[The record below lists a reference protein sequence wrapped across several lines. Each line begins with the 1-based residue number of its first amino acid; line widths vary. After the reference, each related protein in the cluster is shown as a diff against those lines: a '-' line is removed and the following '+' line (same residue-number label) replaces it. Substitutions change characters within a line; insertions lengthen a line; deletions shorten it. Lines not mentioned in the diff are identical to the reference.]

1 MGHNTPKHVYWLHQT
16 GNHAPNDTFLKGQTM
31 TTSITINTEIETSI
45 RDWASTTVKTDMAR
59 TKRTDILRSAGWTS
73 AHCISPKSDGSEAS
87 DESWTFLKTTINS
100 GFPKPAQAMMEL
112 SAKAAGDKTV
122 NGQPRSYWMRQANA
136 VIGDIKTQLK
146 RREDIA
152 AEVESGKTGPD
163 ARTVSPEAKVRELLN
178 DAIKRIQKSE
188 GFNCTIDL
196 DDLTTGLA
204 NLAKT
209 IG

>member
-1 MGHNTPKHVYWLHQT
+1 
-16 GNHAPNDTFLKGQTM
+16 M
-31 TTSITINTEIETSI
+31 TTSITINTEIENTF
-45 RDWASTTVKTDMAR
+45 RDWSSDTVKASLTMI
-59 TKRTDILRSAGWTS
+59 KRVDIFKGAGWTS
-73 AHCISPKSDGSEAS
+73 AHCISPKSDGSEATP
-87 DESWTFLKTTINS
+87 ETWAFAKAAINS
-100 GFPKPAQAMMEL
+100 GMPKKAQAMMEM

-152 AEVESGKTGPD
+152 EEVASGKTGSD
-163 ARTVSPEAKVRELLN
+163 ARTVSPETKVRELLN
-178 DAIKRIQKSE
+178 DAIKRIQKSDS
-188 GFNCTIDL
+188 FDCSIDL

>member
-1 MGHNTPKHVYWLHQT
+1 MRHNTPKHVYWLHQT
-16 GNHAPNDTFLKGQTM
+16 GKHAPNDRSRKEHTM
-31 TTSITINTEIETSI
+31 TTSITINTEIENTF
-45 RDWASTTVKTDMAR
+45 RDWSSDSVKTDMAK
-59 TKRTDILRSAGWTS
+59 TKRVDIFRAAGWTA

-87 DESWTFLKTTINS
+87 EESWAFTKAAINS
-100 GFPKPAQAMMEL
+100 GMPKKAQALMEM

-152 AEVESGKTGPD
+152 AEVASGKTGSD
-163 ARTVSPEAKVRELLN
+163 ARTVSPETKVRELLN
-178 DAIKRIQKSE
+178 DAIKRIQKADSFTCSIE
-188 GFNCTIDL
+188 L
-196 DDLTTGLA
+196 DDLISNIGKI
-204 NLAKT
+204 AKT

>member
-1 MGHNTPKHVYWLHQT
+1 MRHNTPKHVYWVHQT
-16 GNHAPNDTFLKGQTM
+16 GNHAPNDTFLKGHTM
-31 TTSITINTEIETSI
+31 TTSITINTEIETAF
-45 RDWASTTVKTDMAR
+45 RDWSSENIKTDMAK
-59 TKRTDILRSAGWTS
+59 TKRVDIFRAAGWTA
-73 AHCISPKSDGSEAS
+73 AHFISPKSTGSEAS
-87 DESWTFLKTTINS
+87 EESWAFTKAAINS
-100 GFPKPAQAMMEL
+100 GMPKKAQALMEM

-152 AEVESGKTGPD
+152 AEVASGKTGSD
-163 ARTVSPEAKVRELLN
+163 ARTVSPETKVRELLN
-178 DAIKRIQKSE
+178 DAIKRIQKSDE
-188 GFNCTIDL
+188 FNCSIDL